1 MSKSCPEE
9 SYALL
14 EHRWKKD
21 IPTGFTIY
29 DKKIA
34 DEKMFYK
41 MCNIAIDRAVATTNF
56 VNNVNVNEKYIS
68 AMLKRIG
75 MDEDTGLKV
84 VSNKVHLIEYDE
96 ELMNGNTIQDDID
109 FLLEKLEDLL
119 NEDFGIAPIGITK
132 WKNSNC
138 LEY

>member
-1 MSKSCPEE
+1 MITNNTNDAFKN
-9 SYALL
+9 LL
-14 EHRWKKD
+14 LGDSNGIKL
-21 IPTGFTIY
+21 
-29 DKKIA
+29 KIT
-34 DEKMFYK
+34 DYTK
-41 MCNIAIDRAVATTNF
+41 AVF
-56 VNNVNVNEKYIS
+56 SINEV
-68 AMLKRIG
+68 
-75 MDEDTGLKV
+75 DDTGLKV

-96 ELMNGNTIQDDID
+96 DLMNGNTIQDDIN

>member
-1 MSKSCPEE
+1 MIMITNNTND
-9 SYALL
+9 ALENL
-14 EHRWKKD
+14 LLGDSNGIKL
-21 IPTGFTIY
+21 
-29 DKKIA
+29 KITDYTKA
-34 DEKMFYK
+34 VFSINEVDGSV
-41 MCNIAIDRAVATTNF
+41 NIIFETTT
-56 VNNVNVNEKYIS
+56 K
-68 AMLKRIG
+68 
-75 MDEDTGLKV
+75 DEDTGLKV

-138 LEY
+138 SEY